1 MVSSLTDVDGESVA
15 SNPAPS
21 SILVVDDEEMVRD
34 VVVRY
39 LEHAGMVATQAGDGE
54 TARQLIQH
62 DPPDLVVLDVMVP
75 RLNGL
80 DLCSWIRSG
89 SEIPVILLTARGEE
103 SDRITGLELGAD
115 DYVVKPFS
123 PRELVIRIKAI
134 LRRTG
139 IRQRQVPEVLE
150 IGALT
155 IDRRSRRVL
164 RRGSEIT
171 LTATE
176 FDLLF
181 CLASHPHTVF
191 SRAAAP
197 GSGLA
202 LRGRTRRRYE
212 HGHRPRTTATGKD
225 RGRPLRSSDHQHH
238 LGRRVPVRPVTLIG
252 TGVGIGA
259 ILVGILAAFLLR
271 SLRSVR
277 LQLIGLALVAVIL
290 PLGAVLVSGLV
301 MFHMGDDADFIFI
314 TGAVTSIG
322 LLCAFLLARNLVNPL
337 ENIRSA
343 SQRLA
348 AGDLSARA
356 PEGGPAELAELGA
369 SFNLMAAH
377 LEETF
382 DARRE
387 LVAWASHD
395 LRAPITSLQAMLEA
409 IEDGIVEP
417 AHYLSPLQSQV
428 RLLGALVDDLF
439 DLACIDSGAVNLE
452 YDVVELEAWCPAA
465 STGSM
470 QRPEPGESG

>member
-1 MVSSLTDVDGESVA
+1 M
-15 SNPAPS
+15 
-21 SILVVDDEEMVRD
+21 
-34 VVVRY
+34 
-39 LEHAGMVATQAGDGE
+39 
-54 TARQLIQH
+54 
-62 DPPDLVVLDVMVP
+62 
-75 RLNGL
+75 
-80 DLCSWIRSG
+80 
-89 SEIPVILLTARGEE
+89 
-103 SDRITGLELGAD
+103 
-115 DYVVKPFS
+115 
-123 PRELVIRIKAI
+123 
-134 LRRTG
+134 
-139 IRQRQVPEVLE
+139 
-150 IGALT
+150 
-155 IDRRSRRVL
+155 
-164 RRGSEIT
+164 
-171 LTATE
+171 
-176 FDLLF
+176 
-181 CLASHPHTVF
+181 
-191 SRAAAP
+191 
-197 GSGLA
+197 
-202 LRGRTRRRYE
+202 
-212 HGHRPRTTATGKD
+212 
-225 RGRPLRSSDHQHH
+225 
-238 LGRRVPVRPVTLIG
+238 TLIG

-290 PLGAVLVSGLV
+290 PLGAVLISGLV

-452 YDVVELEAWCPAA
+452 YDVVELESLVSSCVHRFDAEARARGIRVTCLRRGGSTQSRCAADKVERVLTNLLTNALRYTNSGGSVVVTVAGGAGAVFVSVEDTGIGISPEVADRVFEPFWRADGARSSNQGGAGLGLAIARGLIEAQGGRIWAEPPPSGGTRVSFVLPA
-465 STGSM
+465 
-470 QRPEPGESG
+470 PPGEDDGQIDPNTILVARAYFAQDGIVGARHPAEAPAEGSSPNRFGADPHAGL

>member
-1 MVSSLTDVDGESVA
+1 M
-15 SNPAPS
+15 
-21 SILVVDDEEMVRD
+21 
-34 VVVRY
+34 
-39 LEHAGMVATQAGDGE
+39 
-54 TARQLIQH
+54 
-62 DPPDLVVLDVMVP
+62 
-75 RLNGL
+75 
-80 DLCSWIRSG
+80 
-89 SEIPVILLTARGEE
+89 
-103 SDRITGLELGAD
+103 
-115 DYVVKPFS
+115 
-123 PRELVIRIKAI
+123 
-134 LRRTG
+134 
-139 IRQRQVPEVLE
+139 
-150 IGALT
+150 
-155 IDRRSRRVL
+155 
-164 RRGSEIT
+164 
-171 LTATE
+171 
-176 FDLLF
+176 
-181 CLASHPHTVF
+181 
-191 SRAAAP
+191 
-197 GSGLA
+197 
-202 LRGRTRRRYE
+202 
-212 HGHRPRTTATGKD
+212 
-225 RGRPLRSSDHQHH
+225 
-238 LGRRVPVRPVTLIG
+238 TLIG

-259 ILVGILAAFLLR
+259 ILVGTLAAFLLR
-271 SLRSVR
+271 ALRSVR
-277 LQLIGLALVAVIL
+277 LQLVGLALVAVIL

-322 LLCAFLLARNLVNPL
+322 LLGAFLLARNLVNPL

-452 YDVVELEAWCPAA
+452 YDVVELEGLVSSCVHRFDAEARARGIRVTCLRRGGSTQSRCAADKVERVLTNLLTNALRYTSSGGSVAVTVAGGAGAVFVSVEDTGIGIAPEVADRVFEPFWRADGARSSTHGGAGLGLAIARGLIEAQGGRIWAEPPPSGGTRVSFVLPAPPGEDGGQLDPNTILVARAYFAQDGIVGAGTHRRRRKPAA
-465 STGSM
+465 
-470 QRPEPGESG
+470 QIP

>member
-1 MVSSLTDVDGESVA
+1 M
-15 SNPAPS
+15 
-21 SILVVDDEEMVRD
+21 
-34 VVVRY
+34 
-39 LEHAGMVATQAGDGE
+39 
-54 TARQLIQH
+54 
-62 DPPDLVVLDVMVP
+62 
-75 RLNGL
+75 
-80 DLCSWIRSG
+80 
-89 SEIPVILLTARGEE
+89 
-103 SDRITGLELGAD
+103 
-115 DYVVKPFS
+115 
-123 PRELVIRIKAI
+123 
-134 LRRTG
+134 
-139 IRQRQVPEVLE
+139 
-150 IGALT
+150 
-155 IDRRSRRVL
+155 
-164 RRGSEIT
+164 
-171 LTATE
+171 
-176 FDLLF
+176 
-181 CLASHPHTVF
+181 
-191 SRAAAP
+191 
-197 GSGLA
+197 
-202 LRGRTRRRYE
+202 
-212 HGHRPRTTATGKD
+212 
-225 RGRPLRSSDHQHH
+225 
-238 LGRRVPVRPVTLIG
+238 TLIG

-290 PLGAVLVSGLV
+290 PLGAVLISGLV

-452 YDVVELEAWCPAA
+452 YDVVELESLVSSCVHRFDAEARARRIRVTCLRRGGSTQSRCAA
-465 STGSM
+465 DKVERVLTNLLTERAPLYQFGWKCRCDGGRRSRSRLRLGGGHRDRYLPRGGRPGLRAVLASRRRPLLKPRGRRPRSGDRPGSH
-470 QRPEPGESG
+470 RSPGRADLGGATS